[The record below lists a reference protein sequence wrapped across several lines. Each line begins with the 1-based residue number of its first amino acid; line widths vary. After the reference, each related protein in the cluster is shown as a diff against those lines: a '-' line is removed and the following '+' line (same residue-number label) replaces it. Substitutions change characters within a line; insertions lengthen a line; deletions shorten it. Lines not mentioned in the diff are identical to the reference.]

1 VLVSRQ
7 GQDTVSTGEAQNI
20 KHGIPL
26 SGNSLERNAFPRFGP
41 KSFSAQDHFDPNH
54 DDTNNVAGDRQ
65 QHYHGKLVANSGKMD
80 YPGSGRN

>member
-1 VLVSRQ
+1 MGSRFPAIHWNGMPSQ
-7 GQDTVSTGEAQNI
+7 GSAQ
-20 KHGIPL
+20 
-26 SGNSLERNAFPRFGP
+26 